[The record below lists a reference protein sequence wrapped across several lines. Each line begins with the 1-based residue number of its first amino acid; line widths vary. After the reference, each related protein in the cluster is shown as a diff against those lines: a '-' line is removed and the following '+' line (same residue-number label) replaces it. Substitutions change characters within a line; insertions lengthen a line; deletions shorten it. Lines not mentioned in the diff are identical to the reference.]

1 MKSPT
6 RIHALLAALA
16 TGLLVVP
23 APSVASSLPNR
34 TLRAI
39 DNSVSLSFMQSQVGY
54 GERLSG
60 PSSPYFDT
68 DQGGLPGGRI
78 AVSGLRD
85 DGIDNLYARVS
96 FSQVSGHLGYNGGVC
111 PTGGGACTPLMF
123 PEYSKMTDWALR
135 VGQGFVWGRDILFIP
150 YVTYGKHDWWRGE
163 PASVTNTGD
172 YIEQYS
178 NEYLG
183 GGLLL
188 QTAVTRNL
196 AMTLNFAYAETLRPS
211 INAPRLALSEGLGTS
226 PWKRAG
232 VSFDYRISRSD
243 SFFVGARFTTFTYG
257 AGPVVSTSSGFV
269 GNEPYS
275 KTNVVDYNVGFRLLY

>member
-1 MKSPT
+1 MTSPT
-6 RIHALLAALA
+6 RIHVLLAVLA
-16 TGLLVVP
+16 TSLLVAP
-23 APSVASSLPNR
+23 APSRASGLPNR
-34 TLRAI
+34 TLSAI
-39 DNSVSLSFMQSQVGY
+39 DNSVSLSFMQSQIGY
-54 GERLSG
+54 GERLNG
-60 PSSPYFDT
+60 PSSRYFDT

-85 DGIDNLYARVS
+85 DGINNLYARAS
-96 FSQVSGHLGYNGGVC
+96 FSQVSGHLNYNGG
-111 PTGGGACTPLMF
+111 TSGGTPLMF

-163 PASVTNTGD
+163 PPSVTNPGD
-172 YIEQYS
+172 YTEQYS

-188 QTAVTRNL
+188 QTALTRNL
-196 AMTLNFAYAETLRPS
+196 AMSLNFAYAETLRPS
-211 INAPRLALSEGLGTS
+211 INAPLLGFSEGLGTS

-232 VSFDYRISRSD
+232 VSFDYRFARND
-243 SFFVGARFTTFTYG
+243 SLFAGARFTTFTYG
-257 AGPVVSTSSGFV
+257 AGPVVSCGTGCSI
-269 GNEPYS
+269 NEPYS